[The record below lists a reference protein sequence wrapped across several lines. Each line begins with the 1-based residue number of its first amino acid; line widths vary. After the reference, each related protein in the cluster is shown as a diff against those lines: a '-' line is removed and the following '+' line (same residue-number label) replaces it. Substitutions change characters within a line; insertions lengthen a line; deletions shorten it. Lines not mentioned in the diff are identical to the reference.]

1 MRQGE
6 ELTVLDGS
14 PKRNPPWSRDELILA
29 LDLYLRHRQ
38 SPPGKN
44 SSEVIGLSNL
54 LNKMGHALGLS
65 EREKFRNPNGV
76 YMKLMNF
83 RSYDPEYTKDGKVGL
98 TRGNKD
104 EKVVWNEF
112 ASDPERLFLTASAI
126 RSAIE
131 KPSDD
136 LDLSG
141 PEEPEIQEAEEGR
154 VLTRLHRFRE
164 RDRKLV
170 EAKKKEALKK
180 HGRLSCE
187 VCGFDF
193 SSKYGPAGNGIIDIH
208 HTTPVHTLV
217 QGQKTRLED
226 LALLCANCHRMV
238 HSSRKWLSLVEVIGF
253 IMR

>member
-1 MRQGE
+1 ME
-6 ELTVLDGS
+6 ILDGNQ
-14 PKRNPPWSRDELILA
+14 KRNPPWTRDELILA
-29 LDLYLRHRQ
+29 LDLYMKHRI

-44 SSEVIGLSNL
+44 SPEVIELSEL
-54 LNKMGHALGLS
+54 LNKMGQALGLS
-65 EREKFRNPNGV
+65 ELEKFRNPNGV

-104 EKVVWNEF
+104 EEVVWKEF
-112 ASDPERLFLTASAI
+112 ASNPERLSLTASAI

-136 LDLSG
+136 LDLSR

-170 EAKKKEALKK
+170 ESKKKEALRKF
-180 HGRLSCE
+180 GRLSCDA
-187 VCGFDF
+187 CGFDF
-193 SSKYGPAGNGIIDIH
+193 SHKYGPPGNGIIDIH
-208 HTTPVHTLV
+208 HTIPVHTLG

-238 HSSRKWLSLVEVIGF
+238 HSSRKWLSIHEVRKLVKD
-253 IMR
+253 